1 MDVRVVKSLA
11 MRRFI
16 EWREP
21 TDAGA
26 AKNHSVQDSVAQDLA
41 VLSDE
46 AIHRLAGADGRWR
59 RKEP

>member
-1 MDVRVVKSLA
+1 MG
-11 MRRFI
+11 RFI

-26 AKNHSVQDSVAQDLA
+26 AKNLSMQDSVAQGLA

-46 AIHRLAGADGRWR
+46 AIHRVA
-59 RKEP
+59 